1 LGRTLKEEQHMGLNV
16 NLLRESFDVVV
27 ERSPNL
33 TRRFYEILFERY
45 PQTQHMF
52 PPARR
57 SRQEG
62 MLTEALVAVLDH
74 LEDAPWLTD
83 TLHALGAKHVD
94 YGVTDEMYG
103 WVGDALLRTLA
114 EVCASDWSPELE
126 AAWAAAF
133 GAIAGLMQE
142 GARQA
147 APDTERRA
155 S

>member
-1 LGRTLKEEQHMGLNV
+1 MSLNV
-16 NLLRESFDVVV
+16 KLLRDSFDLVV

-45 PQTQHMF
+45 PQTQLMF
-52 PPARR
+52 PAARR

-83 TLHALGAKHVD
+83 TLRALGAKHVD

-114 EVCASDWSPELE
+114 EVCASEWNAETE
-126 AAWAAAF
+126 AAWSAAF
-133 GAIAGLMQE
+133 GAIASLMQE
-142 GARQA
+142 GARLSLASSEQRA
-147 APDTERRA
+147 AG
-155 S
+155 